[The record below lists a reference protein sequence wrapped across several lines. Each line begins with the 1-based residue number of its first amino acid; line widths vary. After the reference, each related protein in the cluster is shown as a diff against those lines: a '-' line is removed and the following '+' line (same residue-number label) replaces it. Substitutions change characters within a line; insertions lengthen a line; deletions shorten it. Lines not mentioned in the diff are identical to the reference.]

1 MRHGGSFVDMVLDDD
16 KGDRI
21 GLLALIMEERFGSFG
36 SVGSKNEIMK

>member
-21 GLLALIMEERFGSFG
+21 GLLALIMERFSSFG
-36 SVGSKNEIMK
+36 SVGSENEIMK